1 MQLSKKNGVAP
12 VFFKHSFVKIVD
24 TPFALF
30 KSMRATRLEMH
41 HLKNS
46 LNPAGN
52 RV

>member
-12 VFFKHSFVKIVD
+12 VFFKYSFVKMVD
-24 TPFALF
+24 TAFALF
-30 KSMRATRLEMH
+30 KSMQATKLEMY

-52 RV
+52 HV